1 MVAIITDKLK
11 AQLVNT
17 LLSEY
22 DSATHN
28 YYIGLGASEEWDST
42 DTPPTPTNTERTD
55 RQLRYKLQAVKSVLD
70 TSLVV
75 TRHNWSSGT
84 IYYQYNDNSSGQALR
99 YYVITDENKVYVC
112 IRQGKDTNGTAVVST
127 VQPTS
132 TSATTLTELSDG
144 YVWKYLYT
152 VSAQDATR
160 FLTANYMPV
169 KFVDSAAVA
178 TAYYGQYLVKEAAKP
193 KQILGYRVTAS
204 GSGYTT
210 PGTLNVS
217 IVGNGK
223 GAHARAV
230 ITSSNTIGAIE
241 VDESAG
247 GFPLGTGYDY
257 ANITITGGGG
267 AGATAVPVF
276 GPVNG
281 VGYDPTVTLRARAIN
296 FNILADGN
304 EEGVFTTGNDFRQLC
319 LLRDITQYDSTG
331 LFTSV
336 RGLALK
342 QMSLS
347 APDDF
352 VVDQVVTGGTTGA
365 KAYIDY
371 YDDSTTLWYHQT
383 EATGFTQFQDG
394 EVVTTTTAVANRTAD
409 SAAIN
414 PDFDPFSGDLLYIDN
429 RNLSVTRSADQT
441 EDVKVIIQL

>member
-11 AQLVNT
+11 KQLANT
-17 LLSEY
+17 LLSEF
-22 DSATHN
+22 DSATHK

-42 DTPPTPTNTERTD
+42 DTPPTPTNAERTD
-55 RQLRYKLQAVKSVLD
+55 RLLRYKLQSAKSVLD
-70 TSLVV
+70 ASLVV
-75 TRHNWSSGT
+75 TRYNWSSGT
-84 IYYQYNDNSSGQALR
+84 IYQQFNDNSIGQATR
-99 YYVITDENKVYVC
+99 YYVITDENKVYIC
-112 IRQGKDTNGTAVVST
+112 IRQGKDTNGSAVTST

-132 TSATTLTELSDG
+132 TSATTLTELADG

-152 VSAQDATR
+152 VTAQNATR

-169 KFVDSAAVA
+169 QVVDSAAPA
-178 TAYYGQYLVKEAAKP
+178 DTTYGQYLVQQAAKP
-193 KQILGYRVTAS
+193 KQVLGYRVTNA

-210 PGTLNVS
+210 PGTLNIGV
-217 IVGNGK
+217 VGNGT

-247 GFPLGTGYDY
+247 GFPFGTGYDY
-257 ANITITGGGG
+257 ANVTITGGGG

-276 GPVNG
+276 GPAGG
-281 VGYDPTVTLRARAIN
+281 VGKDATVTLRAKAIN

-319 LLRDITQYDSTG
+319 LLRDITQYDSVA
-331 LFTSV
+331 LFTNL

-342 QMSLS
+342 QMALS
-347 APDDF
+347 AADDF
-352 VVDQVVTGGTTGA
+352 VADQVITGGTTSA
-365 KAYIDY
+365 KAIIDF
-371 YDDSTTLWYHQT
+371 YDDSNTIWYHQT
-383 EATGFTQFQDG
+383 EVTGFTPFQDG
-394 EVVTTTTAVANRTAD
+394 EVVTTTTATANRTAD
-409 SAAIN
+409 SAAKN

-429 RNLSVTRSADQT
+429 RNLSVTRSIDQT